1 MKKKIIAA
9 VLALSMVFSSASF
22 TVFADDTVAAEQTEA
37 LETSEDSLEEETA
50 EVSDEVSL
58 NDATEVTS
66 PAGVDLSQAVEDGWK
81 FINTG
86 GSTSVMSGDFKSG
99 VTINETAAAKGKWS
113 GSSDEV
119 AWYGVPVDP
128 TKDFTLSADVVINEM
143 NVSGNGSANQSTA
156 GLVVFSGG
164 SWEKDMKW
172 SSKKQPNSVA
182 VSLYQSGGDYTD
194 FCGNYR
200 VDPSARAEWSAPLA
214 KDVITLK
221 GGLNSD
227 SHSLKLTKR
236 GSIYTVYADG
246 NTWFVKDAGNIMSGS
261 KIYPGLFQA
270 RQCKVTF
277 TNVKL
282 DVEQREVTS
291 LEITNPPNATEFVLG
306 NKPNLEGMVVT
317 AKYSD
322 GTTEVL
328 EDDGYAVDVDI
339 NKEGSQQVLVVKGGA
354 STPLTLT
361 YGKNKPVKINVI
373 TAPMKTEYF
382 IGQLINADGLE
393 VEAEFLDGSK
403 AALSNEEYTLSL
415 GGKELTDT
423 TYIDA
428 NMAKDKSV
436 KIKFAPTTDAFE
448 AGTAYGEVP
457 VTIHKD
463 YSLDSIKIS
472 SKPVKTT
479 YYTYYS
485 EENKAWVGEDFDPT
499 GLYIKANYKDAAGNI
514 KSDYLSASEY
524 VLDADEFNKTNK
536 TKAGDYKIR
545 ASYAADKNVFLDID
559 VTVKVRE
566 VIKMR
571 ITGYPVMTYDLNA
584 GANPKDVFVRKGL
597 EVSYLY
603 SSGELAPIDLRKV
616 IYGPGDEEVINQYG
630 VYDLD
635 LTQFS
640 VSEES
645 TADNP
650 KSFITVVPVEE
661 RFGKTTLPVTVRVQD
676 DHFWS
681 YVHQGESVSSSKCYV
696 KNITGTYTDPEAEG
710 TKFSLASIGGGGKI
724 STDQDGIAYV
734 YTRIDSDNNF
744 RLSADITV
752 TSYLSKDFDD
762 TARAGQEAFG
772 IMARDNVLM
781 TPSEEFKKTPE
792 YTGQNWI
799 SRYAWARKDANG
811 REERKSTGEKYS
823 ANFVMVGGC
832 TFGAYPTN
840 PDSPTYEKN
849 RDLNRINLGVRYGSQ
864 SHVMTEVGSP
874 TRAIPTSTMTKNM
887 FKKNDKFHLTLERV
901 NGGYKAIAYDY
912 QEGTTEVRYWY
923 PEGGET
929 LTTID
934 PDSFYVG
941 FFCAR
946 NASIDVENVDFHV
959 TDPATDLTSRT
970 SGVAAVAPKV
980 MITSSEVTGN
990 KNYNLAFKAN
1000 NKSGGYVT
1008 IKQDDKVLVTH
1019 MPVSKKSSVLPVTLK
1034 ENAKTTFKVV
1044 YTPKIVSEDDPNY
1057 EILTS
1062 TADTSQTFVVTHNS
1076 KFNTSADRI
1085 YVAPNGSIDG
1095 EGTKESPLDLDTALG
1110 FVKRGQTIVMMDGV
1124 YLRDRTIT
1132 IPSTKSGTKNERI
1145 RLIADEGAQPII
1157 DAQRKY
1163 LGMTLEASYWDVK
1176 GIDIRHAANNQRGMQ
1191 LSGNYCVIE
1200 DCKIYDNGDTGFQL
1214 SRTDSTANSMR
1225 TWPHNN
1231 LIKNCEVWN
1240 NADPSGNNADG
1251 FGCKLTVG
1259 YNNVFEG
1266 CVSHHNL
1273 DDGWDLYTK
1282 SGTGPIAPVT
1292 LINCISYQQGYVLNE
1307 DGTSSERSKGGWNGL
1322 KLGGESIPVQHFIR
1336 NCKTF
1341 YNRASGVS
1349 SNSNPQLT
1357 ARDCVSYNN
1366 RGGNFSLSTSN
1377 SSVRHYNYDLK
1388 GIVSY
1393 KDENTLFTL
1402 DKNGKKVIATDSIK
1416 AVQVEN
1422 KDGKEVYKEVNI
1434 EPKDYNYING
1444 KNAKGDIVDET
1455 FFKSLDMDAVIKNG
1469 HFAQDAD
1476 GNFITGDFL
1485 ELTDAAKAAITGA
1498 PGYEDAE
1505 ESTTESTTQY
1515 VKDTSGT
1522 SGGGSPKKSD
1532 SSTTT
1537 DKDKDKTDKDKTE
1550 NEKKEDDK
1558 KTEDGKKEDDKKTED
1573 DKTDNDKSEKDDSS
1587 VSNKVP
1593 DDKGHADKFTDLA
1606 GNWAKPYISALVEEG
1621 VINGVSDTEFAPNA
1635 KITRADFSLML
1646 IKALG
1651 MSSEEPHGFSDVNA
1665 GDYYSDAIAA
1675 AKAYGLVKGTSD
1687 VTFSPKANITRQDA
1701 VSIIARTLD
1710 AIGYTEGKA
1719 GDLSVFADASLIAS
1733 YAKAPFEKLVG
1744 LGFVNGNN
1752 GMVNPTTNISRA
1764 EAAKLI
1770 YDVLQTKKTVE

>member
-9 VLALSMVFSSASF
+9 VLALSMVFSSTSF
-22 TVFADDTVAAEQTEA
+22 TVFADEAVGAEQAEA
-37 LETSEDSLEEETA
+37 LETSEDSLEEESI
-50 EVSDEVSL
+50 EISDEDLSDVSL
-58 NDATEVTS
+58 SDATEVTS

-99 VTINETAAAKGKWS
+99 VTINEVAAGKGKWS
-113 GSSDEV
+113 NGSDEV

-128 TKDFTLSADVVINEM
+128 TKDFTLSADMVVNEI

-156 GLVVFSGG
+156 GLVVFSG
-164 SWEKDMKW
+164 ENEMKW
-172 SSKKQPNSVA
+172 LKEKQPNSVA
-182 VSLYQSGGDYTD
+182 VTLYAPSGDS
-194 FCGNYR
+194 
-200 VDPSARAEWSAPLA
+200 PSAGISGSYRDDPKTRNWGEVLVEN
-214 KDVITLK
+214 VISPLK
-221 GGLNSD
+221 GGVNSA

-236 GSIYTVYADG
+236 GNIYTVYADG
-246 NTWFVKDAGNIMSGS
+246 NTWFVKDSGNIMGGS
-261 KIYPGLFQA
+261 KIYPGLLQA
-270 RQCKVTF
+270 RQCKATF

-339 NKEGSQQVLVVKGGA
+339 NKEGSQQALVVKGGA
-354 STPLTLT
+354 SAPLTLT

-382 IGQLINADGLE
+382 IGQLINTDGLE

-403 AALSNEEYTLSL
+403 ATLSKEEYTLSL

-436 KIKFAPTTDAFE
+436 KIKFKPATDAFE
-448 AGTAYGEVP
+448 VGNAYGEIP
-457 VTIHKD
+457 VTIYKD

-499 GLYIKANYKDAAGNI
+499 GLYIKANYKDASGNV
-514 KSDYLSASEY
+514 KSDYLASGEY
-524 VLDADEFNKTNK
+524 VIDADEFNKTNK
-536 TKAGDYKIR
+536 IKAGDYKIR
-545 ASYAADKNVFLDID
+545 ASYAADKNIFVDID
-559 VTVKVRE
+559 VTVKERE
-566 VIKMR
+566 IIKMR
-571 ITGYPVMTYDLNA
+571 ITGYPVMTYELNA
-584 GANPKDVFVRKGL
+584 GANPKDVFVREGL

-603 SSGELAPIDLRKV
+603 SSGDLSPVDLRKI

-640 VSEES
+640 VSKES
-645 TADNP
+645 TADDP
-650 KSFITVVPVEE
+650 TSFITVVPVEE
-661 RFGKTTLPVTVRVQD
+661 RFGQTTLPVTVRVQD
-676 DHFWS
+676 NHFWS
-681 YVHQGESVSSSKCYV
+681 FVYQGESTSSSKCKV
-696 KNITGTYTDPEAEG
+696 TDIEGSHTNPEAPG
-710 TKFSLASIGGGGKI
+710 TKFSVASTGGGKI
-724 STDQDGIAYV
+724 STDQDGIAFV

-772 IMARDNVLM
+772 IIARDNVLM
-781 TPSEEFKKTPE
+781 TPSEEFKKSPD
-792 YTGQNWI
+792 YTGQNYV
-799 SRYAWARKDANG
+799 SRYAWAAKDANG
-811 REERKSTGEKYS
+811 NEVRKSTGEKYS

-840 PDSPTYEKN
+840 PDAANYEKN
-849 RDLNRINLGVRYGSQ
+849 RDLNRVNLGVRYGSQ

-887 FKKNDKFHLTLERV
+887 FKKNDKFRLTLERV

-946 NASIDVENVDFHV
+946 NASMDVENVEFYV
-959 TDPATDLTSRT
+959 TDPATDLTSR
-970 SGVAAVAPKV
+970 SSNVAAVAPKV

-1019 MPVSKKSSVLPVTLK
+1019 MPVSKKSSVIPVVLN

-1057 EILTS
+1057 ELLTS
-1062 TADTSQTFVVTHNS
+1062 TDDTSQTFVVTHNS
-1076 KFNTSADRI
+1076 KFNTSAERI

-1132 IPSTKSGTKNERI
+1132 IPSTKSGTKSERI
-1145 RLIADEGAQPII
+1145 ALIADEGAQPII

-1307 DGTSSERSKGGWNGL
+1307 DGTSTKRAKGGWNGL
-1322 KLGGESIPVQHFIR
+1322 KLGGESIPVQHFIK

-1341 YNRASGVS
+1341 WNGSSGVS

-1357 ARDCVSYNN
+1357 ARDCVSYDN

-1377 SSVRHYNYDLK
+1377 SSVKHYNYDLK

-1393 KDENTLFTL
+1393 KGGGDTIRDVL
-1402 DKNGKKVIATDSIK
+1402 I
-1416 AVQVEN
+1416 EN

-1444 KNAKGDIVDET
+1444 KNASGDTVDDS
-1455 FFKSLDMDAVIKNG
+1455 FFKSLDADAVIKNG

-1485 ELTDAAKAAITGA
+1485 ELTDAVKAKIAGV
-1498 PGYEDAE
+1498 PGYEDDE
-1505 ESTTESTTQY
+1505 ESTTESTTYY
-1515 VKDTSGT
+1515 VEGSDGT
-1522 SGGGSPKKSD
+1522 SGGGSPKKSGS
-1532 SSTTT
+1532 SSTTS
-1537 DKDKDKTDKDKTE
+1537 DKDKEKDD
-1550 NEKKEDDK
+1550 KKEDDK
-1558 KTEDGKKEDDKKTED
+1558 KEDNKKEDDKKEEESNKEDEKTE
-1573 DKTDNDKSEKDDSS
+1573 NNKSEKDDST
-1587 VSNKVP
+1587 VTNTVP

-1635 KITRADFSLML
+1635 KITRADFALML

-1651 MSSEEPHGFSDVNA
+1651 MSSDEPHGFADVNA
-1665 GDYYSDAIAA
+1665 GDYYNDAIAA
-1675 AKAYGLVKGTSD
+1675 AKTYGLVKGTSD

-1770 YDVLQTKKTVE
+1770 YDLLQTKKTVE